1 MEKVNFNRLDYIFK
15 TLSILCIVGFLI
27 IWAQDIIIPFA
38 FASFFA
44 VIILP
49 LVRWLESKKFS
60 TIWATILVIVVF
72 TGLLVLSVWLIVEQ
86 LIALVNDLPD
96 LQSRF
101 DAFVLRSSGFL
112 QELGLSISD
121 QNKILKEATTS
132 LSTYAANVLVSTS
145 NVVSLLVQ
153 VPIYIFLFLIYR
165 DKFKLFFQALLN
177 SNQEMVWKK
186 EVETVLKGYVSGLAI
201 VTIIIAILNSIGLA
215 VLGIEH
221 AIFFGILSGILT
233 VIPYVGIFIGAAFP
247 VIVALITKDSAWYAL
262 GVIIIFSVVQ
272 FLEGNF
278 ITPKITGSKVSINA
292 LAAILALLIG
302 SKLMGIAGMILAVP
316 AIGVVKILIQYS
328 EHLKPW
334 AILLDDSN
342 GQSTTVTDEPKL
354 ESPIETDKKNS
365 SEIPS

>member
-27 IWAQDIIIPFA
+27 IWAQDVIIPFA
-38 FASFFA
+38 FAAFFA

-49 LVRWLESKKFS
+49 IVRWLESKKFS
-60 TIWATILVIVVF
+60 TIWATSLVIVVF
-72 TGLLVLSVWLIVEQ
+72 TGLLILFVWLLVEQ

-112 QELGLSISD
+112 QEMGLSISD
-121 QNKILKEATTS
+121 QNKILKEATNS

-145 NVVSLLVQ
+145 NVVSLVIQ

-165 DKFKLFFQALLN
+165 DKFKLFFQTLFN
-177 SNQEMVWKK
+177 SNKEMVWKN
-186 EVETVLKGYVSGLAI
+186 EVETVLKGYVSGLAM
-201 VTIIIAILNSIGLA
+201 VTIIVAILNSVGLA

-221 AIFFGILSGILT
+221 AIFFGVISGVLT

-247 VIVALITKDSAWYAL
+247 VIVALITKDSAWSAL
-262 GVIIIFSVVQ
+262 GVIIVFSVVQ

-316 AIGVVKILIQYS
+316 AIGVIKILIQYS

-342 GQSTTVTDEPKL
+342 RQPIAVADEPKA
-354 ESPIETDKKNS
+354 ETVTEPDPKN
-365 SEIPS
+365 

>member
-1 MEKVNFNRLDYIFK
+1 MKLPDMEKINFNRLDYIFK
-15 TLSILCIVGFLI
+15 TLLILCIVGFLI

-38 FASFFA
+38 FAGFFA

-49 LVRWLESKKFS
+49 IVKWLESKKFS
-60 TIWATILVIVVF
+60 TIWATIVVLVVF
-72 TGLLVLSVWLIVEQ
+72 TGFLILSVWLVVEQ
-86 LIALVNDLPD
+86 LIALVNDLPG
-96 LQSRF
+96 LQTKF

-112 QELGLSISD
+112 QEIGLSVSD
-121 QNKILKEATTS
+121 QNKMLKEATTS

-145 NVVSLLVQ
+145 NVVSLVIQ

-186 EVETVLKGYVSGLAI
+186 EVESVLKGYVSGLAM
-201 VTIIIAILNSIGLA
+201 VTIIIAILNSVGLA
-215 VLGIEH
+215 ILGIEH
-221 AIFFGILSGILT
+221 AIFFGVISGVLT

-316 AIGVVKILIQYS
+316 AIGVIKILIQYS

-334 AILLDDSN
+334 AILLDDSH
-342 GQSTTVTDEPKL
+342 GQSTTTEDEPKPASTIKT
-354 ESPIETDKKNS
+354 EKKD
-365 SEIPS
+365 